1 MTRRT
6 YAVAVVLGL
15 AGLIPFAVLAIRS
28 LVPEP
33 EQHGMLTALIDYAA
47 IILSFI
53 GGMHWGPV
61 VLSEH
66 PPAAGGREGR
76 GRLVFGV
83 AVSLIAWGS
92 LLVPVVT
99 AQILA
104 LPALIAGYLFT
115 VLVETWM
122 WRRGGLPSRLMWLRW
137 GLAAAIIAILT
148 TTFMVRA
155 LGGSLT
161 F

>member
-6 YAVAVVLGL
+6 YAVAVALGL
-15 AGLIPFAVLAIRS
+15 AGLIPFAVLAVQA

-33 EQHGMLTALIDYAA
+33 RQSGMLAALIDYAA

-53 GGMHWGPV
+53 GGMHWGSV
-61 VLSEH
+61 ALNQV
-66 PPAAGGREGR
+66 PAPDAGREGR

-83 AVSLIAWGS
+83 VVSLIAWGA
-92 LLVPVVT
+92 LLLPVVT

-115 VLVETWM
+115 VVVETLM
-122 WRRGGLPSRLMWLRW
+122 WRRGGLPTPLMWLRW
-137 GLAAAIIAILT
+137 GLSATVIAILT